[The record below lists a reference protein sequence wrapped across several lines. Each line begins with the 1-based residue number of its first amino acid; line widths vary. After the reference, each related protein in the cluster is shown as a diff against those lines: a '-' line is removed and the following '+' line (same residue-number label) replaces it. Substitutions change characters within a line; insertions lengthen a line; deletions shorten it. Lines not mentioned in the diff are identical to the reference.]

1 MDIKSGHEVSKE
13 QSEMKYNP
21 WASAQNEDR
30 CSIESYSTDHALA
43 NHENASALFST
54 EDNIQGEIKRM
65 APLNLRSGDYI
76 FAQIA
81 SNQLMSCLL

>member
-1 MDIKSGHEVSKE
+1 MQVYSNLTLPHKVAIVPVVLRFTVDL
-13 QSEMKYNP
+13 
-21 WASAQNEDR
+21 A
-30 CSIESYSTDHALA
+30 SIESYSTDHALA

-54 EDNIQGEIKRM
+54 EINIQGEIKRM